1 MVFKATFN
9 NISVISWRSDLLVEE
24 TGVPWENHRPEEYLL
39 MLTHPKFASTP
50 LMKVTTCVVLLRL
63 LQDRDLLGINKL
75 SFIKKILEHISRED
89 LLTKVHNYEK
99 ESVKAVDAK
108 SGN

>member
-1 MVFKATFN
+1 MHILCLYIGSGFYIDVLKFVLPGELQEIK
-9 NISVISWRSDLLVEE
+9 
-24 TGVPWENHRPEEYLL
+24 EYLL
-39 MLTHPKFASTP
+39 MIEDPNFGRESLE
-50 LMKVTTCVVLLRL
+50 KVTTMKLLNL
-63 LQDRDLLGINKL
+63 LQENGLLGINDL

>member
-1 MVFKATFN
+1 MH
-9 NISVISWRSDLLVEE
+9 ISCLYIGSGLYIDVLKFVSPGELLEIK
-24 TGVPWENHRPEEYLL
+24 EYLL
-39 MLTHPKFASTP
+39 MLTDPKFASTP
-50 LMKVTTCVVLLRL
+50 LKKVTTCVVLLRL

-75 SFIKKILEHISRED
+75 SFIKKILEHINRED
-89 LLTKVHNYEK
+89 LLTKVHNNEQ